1 MKLHAN
7 ILKPRFD
14 IVLSALST
22 IKDLGIAE
30 WTEPKGGYFV
40 SVDLM
45 DGCAKRVEQLCAN
58 AGMILTPAGA
68 TYPYGNDP
76 NDSNIR
82 IAPTYPSLEE
92 IKKASVVLCV
102 AVRYAALEK
111 LLDGKS

>member
-45 DGCAKRVEQLCAN
+45 DGCAKRTVQLLKD
-58 AGMILTPAGA
+58 AGVKMTPAGA
-68 TYPYGNDP
+68 TFPYGIDP
-76 NDSNIR
+76 RDRNIR
-82 IAPTYPSLEE
+82 ICSDLSSGRGVESRYGYVLSLR
-92 IKKASVVLCV
+92 KD
-102 AVRYAALEK
+102 
-111 LLDGKS
+111 LLR